1 MGMCCQAKNFNLNHS
16 IININE
22 LKSNNN
28 LNSNNEK
35 TSQLNSEDCSI
46 LISSLT
52 NDINYKVKYRES
64 NIKLKLKQ
72 QMEKNNNNNNNYNN
86 NKNSISIKKNFKK

>member
-1 MGMCCQAKNFNLNHS
+1 MCCQAKNLNLNHS
-16 IININE
+16 IINVNE

-52 NDINYKVKYRES
+52 NDINYKVKYKES
-64 NIKLKLKQ
+64 NIIIKLQQ
-72 QMEKNNNNNNNYNN
+72 QMEKNNNNNKFN
-86 NKNSISIKKNFKK
+86 NKNSISIKKNF

>member
-1 MGMCCQAKNFNLNHS
+1 MGICCQAKNFNLNHS
-16 IININE
+16 SIINVNE
-22 LKSNNN
+22 LKSSNN

-35 TSQLNSEDCSI
+35 TSQLNSEECSI

-64 NIKLKLKQ
+64 SIKKKLKQ
-72 QMEKNNNNNNNYNN
+72 QMEKNNNNNKNN
-86 NKNSISIKKNFKK
+86 NNINNNNNFN

>member
-1 MGMCCQAKNFNLNHS
+1 MCCQAKNLNLNHS
-16 IININE
+16 IINVNE

-52 NDINYKVKYRES
+52 NDINYKVKYKES
-64 NIKLKLKQ
+64 NIIIKLQQ
-72 QMEKNNNNNNNYNN
+72 QMEKNNNNNKFN
-86 NKNSISIKKNFKK
+86 NKNSILIKKNF

>member
-1 MGMCCQAKNFNLNHS
+1 MCCQAKNLNLNHS
-16 IININE
+16 IINVNE

-52 NDINYKVKYRES
+52 NDINYKVKYKES
-64 NIKLKLKQ
+64 NIIIKLQQ
-72 QMEKNNNNNNNYNN
+72 QMEKNNNNNNFN
-86 NKNSISIKKNFKK
+86 NKNSISIKKNF

>member
-1 MGMCCQAKNFNLNHS
+1 MRICCQAKNFNLNHS
-16 IININE
+16 SIINVNE
-22 LKSNNN
+22 LKSSNN

-35 TSQLNSEDCSI
+35 TSQLNSEECSI

-64 NIKLKLKQ
+64 SIKKKLKQ
-72 QMEKNNNNNNNYNN
+72 QMEKNNNNNNNNN
-86 NKNSISIKKNFKK
+86 NINNNNNFN

>member
-1 MGMCCQAKNFNLNHS
+1 MCCQAKNLNLNHS
-16 IININE
+16 IINVNE

-52 NDINYKVKYRES
+52 NDINYKVKYKES
-64 NIKLKLKQ
+64 NIIIKLQQ
-72 QMEKNNNNNNNYNN
+72 QMEKNNKFN
-86 NKNSISIKKNFKK
+86 NKNSISIKKNF

>member
-1 MGMCCQAKNFNLNHS
+1 MGMCCQAKNLNLNHS
-16 IININE
+16 IINVNE

-52 NDINYKVKYRES
+52 NDINYKVKYKES
-64 NIKLKLKQ
+64 NIIIKLQQ
-72 QMEKNNNNNNNYNN
+72 QMEKNNNNN
-86 NKNSISIKKNFKK
+86 NKNSISIKKNFKI

>member
-1 MGMCCQAKNFNLNHS
+1 MGMCCQAKNLNLNHS
-16 IININE
+16 IINVNE

-52 NDINYKVKYRES
+52 NDINYKVKYKES
-64 NIKLKLKQ
+64 NIIIKLQQ
-72 QMEKNNNNNNNYNN
+72 QMEKNNNNNKFN
-86 NKNSISIKKNFKK
+86 NKNSISIKKNF

>member
-1 MGMCCQAKNFNLNHS
+1 MGMCCQAKNFNLNHN
-16 IININE
+16 IINVNE
-22 LKSNNN
+22 LKSNNNNN

-52 NDINYKVKYRES
+52 NDLNYKVKYKES
-64 NIKLKLKQ
+64 NVKIKFKK
-72 QMEKNNNNNNNYNN
+72 QMEKNNIY
-86 NKNSISIKKNFKK
+86 KKNNFN

>member
-1 MGMCCQAKNFNLNHS
+1 MCCQAKNLNLNHS
-16 IININE
+16 IINVNE

-35 TSQLNSEDCSI
+35 TSEDCSI

-52 NDINYKVKYRES
+52 NDINYKVKYKES
-64 NIKLKLKQ
+64 NIIIKLQQ
-72 QMEKNNNNNNNYNN
+72 QMEKNNNNNKFN
-86 NKNSISIKKNFKK
+86 NKNSISIKKNF